1 MKSTA
6 PRPFPFKP
14 VDPKVAQHPVERRG
28 FVDVPFDY
36 ANPIGSPKIPI
47 FYRLIPAYGSR
58 HDDPSHPVI
67 VVINGGPGIPSSAY
81 RPLDFDYANP
91 DSPKNGALDR
101 FKYLRQSYRI
111 LLVDQR
117 GTDGQSAPLDMENPA
132 LDADAIA
139 RGFSSDSQARD
150 YLAVVE
156 KVIPKD
162 ESFFLIAQSYGG
174 MVGMQ
179 YLGLTLTGARKPK
192 GIVFSC
198 SALPYEDVL
207 AASLAR
213 RSEQL
218 KLNRELREAFPDI
231 KERLA
236 TVRAR
241 LKSLELDPNQV
252 NGLFGFLGKGVKG
265 VWEKGFVA
273 QLEKMLTQTREEL
286 VKNNKADFGEVN
298 LLNYILSSANFS
310 PGETDRTIAA
320 RTSELVK
327 YEPWMIDENWVAM
340 QAGGGIA
347 WREAFVTGMDRK
359 PPPPTP
365 FPSVADLRAAIAL
378 NEVLFTP
385 ADNDAFV
392 PADIYLESL
401 AKFEVA
407 GHTSIRRLPG
417 GHNAIFLEKG
427 LPAFREWAAASCAA
441 APDAP

>member
-1 MKSTA
+1 
-6 PRPFPFKP
+6 
-14 VDPKVAQHPVERRG
+14 
-28 FVDVPFDY
+28 
-36 ANPIGSPKIPI
+36 
-47 FYRLIPAYGSR
+47 YGST
-58 HDDPSHPVI
+58 HDDSSHPVI

-91 DSPKNGALDR
+91 ASPKNGALDR
-101 FKYLRQSYRI
+101 FKYLLKSYRI

-132 LDADAIA
+132 IDADTIA

-150 YLAVVE
+150 YLAVIE

-162 ESFFLIAQSYGG
+162 EPFFMIAQSYGG

-179 YLGLTLTGARKPK
+179 YLSLTLEGARKPK

-231 KERLA
+231 EARLA
-236 TVRAR
+236 KVRAR

-252 NGLFGFLGKGVKG
+252 NGLFAFLGKGVKG
-265 VWEKGFVA
+265 AWEKGFVA
-273 QLEKMLTQTREEL
+273 QLEKMLTQTREEII
-286 VKNNKADFGEVN
+286 KNNKDNFGEVN
-298 LLNYILSSANFS
+298 LLNYILSSSNFS
-310 PGETDRTIAA
+310 PGETDRTIAV
-320 RTSELVK
+320 RTSELVP

-340 QAGGGIA
+340 QAGGGVA
-347 WREAFVTGMDRK
+347 WREAFVTGMDK
-359 PPPPTP
+359 NPPPPTP
-365 FPSVADLRAAIAL
+365 FASVENLRAAIAL
-378 NEVLFTP
+378 NQALFTP

-392 PADIYLESL
+392 PAEIYVESI
-401 AKFEVA
+401 AKFEVK
-407 GHTSIRRLPG
+407 GHTRIQRLPG
-417 GHNAIFLEKG
+417 GHNAIFLEQG
-427 LPAFREWAAASCAA
+427 YPAFLEWAATSCASGPA
-441 APDAP
+441 AP